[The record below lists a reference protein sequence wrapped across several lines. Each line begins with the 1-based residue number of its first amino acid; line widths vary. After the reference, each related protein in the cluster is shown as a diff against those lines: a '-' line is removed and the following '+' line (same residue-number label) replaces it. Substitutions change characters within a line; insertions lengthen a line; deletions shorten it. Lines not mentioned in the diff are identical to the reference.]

1 MPSSDFRIPNQM
13 LVTNSLNA
21 LQQSFAKLA
30 DLQDQASSLKRLRKP
45 SDAPADVVSAMQLH
59 AGIDRNDQYTRNLSD
74 AQGWLGNAD
83 SALTGAVTQLQKVN
97 DLVVQ
102 ASNASTDANARA
114 GIAAQI
120 DQIRNSLIGIA
131 NTQYAGRPIFA
142 GTASGNVAYD
152 ATGQFVGVSSAVERN
167 IAPGQRIQVNVNGD
181 TAFGPPGS
189 DVFTTLAQI
198 SNAILTNPSQL
209 TALQTTLATRTT
221 QVQGQLAQ
229 VGSQFLRVQNMQ
241 SQNTSNGLTMKQNL
255 SSIEDADIAQVMV
268 QLQAQQVAYQA
279 ALSATARAI
288 QPSLTDFLK

>member
-1 MPSSDFRIPNQM
+1 MPSSDFRVPNQ
-13 LVTNSLNA
+13 LLINNSLSA
-21 LQQSFAKLA
+21 LQRSFLKLT

-59 AGIDRNDQYTRNLSD
+59 AGIDRNGQYTRNLSD

-83 SALTGAVTQLQKVN
+83 NALTTTVTQLQRVN

-102 ASNASTDANARA
+102 ASNASTDSNARQ
-114 GIAAQI
+114 GIAAEI
-120 DQIRNSLIGIA
+120 DSIRHTLIGVA

-142 GTASGNVAYD
+142 GTASGGAAYD
-152 ATGQFVGVSSAVERN
+152 ANGQYVGVSSAVERN

-181 TAFGPPGS
+181 TVFGSPGN
-189 DVFTTLAQI
+189 DLFTTLSQI
-198 SNAILTNPSQL
+198 SQAVQNDPTQL
-209 TALQTTLATRTT
+209 NALQTRLGTQTT
-221 QVQGQLAQ
+221 QVQSQLAQ
-229 VGSQFLRVQNMQ
+229 VGSRFLRVQTMQ
-241 SQNTSNGLTMKQNL
+241 SQNTSDGLTMKQNL
-255 SSIEDADIAQVMV
+255 SSIEDADVAQVMV

>member
-13 LVTNSLNA
+13 LVNNSLSA
-21 LQQSFAKLA
+21 LQESFAKLA

-120 DQIRNSLIGIA
+120 DQIRKSLIGIA

-142 GTASGNVAYD
+142 GTAAGNVAYD
-152 ATGQFVGVSSAVERN
+152 STGQFVGVSSAVERN

-181 TAFGPPGS
+181 TVFGPPGN
-189 DVFTTLAQI
+189 DIFTTLAQI
-198 SNAILTNPSQL
+198 SNAIQTDPSQL
-209 TALQTTLATRTT
+209 TALQATLETRTT

-241 SQNTSNGLTMKQNL
+241 SQNTSSGLTMKQNL
-255 SSIEDADIAQVMV
+255 STIEEADIAQVMV

>member
-13 LVTNSLNA
+13 LVNNSLSA
-21 LQQSFAKLA
+21 LQESFAKLA

-120 DQIRNSLIGIA
+120 DQIRESLIGIA

-142 GTASGNVAYD
+142 GTAAGNVAYD
-152 ATGQFVGVSSAVERN
+152 STGQFVGVSAAVERN

-181 TAFGPPGS
+181 TVFGAPGN
-189 DVFTTLAQI
+189 DIFTTLAQI
-198 SNAILTNPSQL
+198 SNAIQTNPSQL
-209 TALQTTLATRTT
+209 TALQTTLETRTT

-241 SQNTSNGLTMKQNL
+241 SQNTSSGLTMKQNL
-255 SSIEDADIAQVMV
+255 STIEDADIAQVMV

>member
-13 LVTNSLNA
+13 LVNNSLTA
-21 LQQSFAKLA
+21 LQQSFAKLS
-30 DLQDQASSLKRLRKP
+30 DLQGEASSLKRLTKP
-45 SDAPADVVSAMQLH
+45 SDAPGDVSSAMQLH
-59 AGIDRNDQYTRNLSD
+59 AGLDRNDQYTRNLSD

-83 SALTGAVTQLQKVN
+83 NALTSTVTQLQKVN

-102 ASNASTDANARA
+102 ASNSSLDASSRQ

-120 DQIRNSLIGIA
+120 DSIRKSLIGVA

-142 GTASGNVAYD
+142 GTASGGVAYN
-152 ATGQFVGVSSAVERN
+152 ASGNYVGVSSAVERN

-181 TAFGPPGS
+181 SVFGAPGS
-189 DVFTTLAQI
+189 DVFSTLAQI
-198 SNAILTNPSQL
+198 SQAVVSNPTQL
-209 TALQTTLATRTT
+209 GTLQTTLGTQTT
-221 QVQGQLAQ
+221 QVQNSLAQ
-229 VGSQFLRVQNMQ
+229 VGSQFLRVQNTQ
-241 SQNTSNGLTMKQNL
+241 SQNTSDVLTMKQNL

-279 ALSATARAI
+279 ALEATAKAI

>member
-1 MPSSDFRIPNQM
+1 MPSSDFRVPNQM
-13 LVTNSLNA
+13 LVTNSLTA
-21 LQQSFAKLA
+21 LQQSFAKLV
-30 DLQDQASSLKRLRKP
+30 DLQGEASSLKRLSKP

-83 SALTGAVTQLQKVN
+83 NALTSVVTQLQKVN

-102 ASNASTDANARA
+102 ASNASTDSNARQ

-120 DQIRNSLIGIA
+120 DSIRKSLIGVA

-181 TAFGPPGS
+181 TVFGAPGS

-198 SNAILTNPSQL
+198 SNAVLTDPSQL
-209 TALQTTLATRTT
+209 TALQATLGTQTT